1 MTTFYLHIGL
11 HKTGSSSIQ
20 IALSK
25 ARRGLRRMGITYPGS
40 EVNHAELYLAFCDH
54 PEREHSNVR
63 RGISTPEAARRSS
76 MQIMDVIANEL
87 QLSRSPKVILSAEG
101 LSSLSQ
107 SGIERLKAFI
117 LPFADRIKVVC
128 FVRNPI
134 GFATSYAQ
142 EAVFGGKLIE
152 ESLRTPE
159 LPQYRN
165 KIGRFVHAFGYNN
178 VVVCDFDAVRQT
190 QEPLLRRFI
199 LAIDEAPDEYGFV
212 HEERA
217 NVAMTLESVRI
228 FDAINRRYPM
238 YTGTRRNPA
247 RANVPRAWLR
257 NVGSTPFNLPRD
269 WQARVYNA
277 CKQDVKWLRESF
289 GIEFDS
295 VTSESGGWSAPDSAL
310 FDQLAVV
317 LHDNAHLI
325 DECMKE
331 ICTLRSTLAERD
343 GNLSAA
349 MEPLRTSLRID
360 PDQPAI
366 VARLQ
371 GLSDRLPLS

>member
-25 ARRGLRRMGITYPGS
+25 ARRRLRHMGITYPGS
-40 EVNHAELYLAFCDH
+40 EANHAELYLAFCDH

-63 RGISTPEAARRSS
+63 RGICTPEAAKRSN
-76 MQIMDVIANEL
+76 MKFLDAIASEL
-87 QLSRSPKVILSAEG
+87 QVNRSRKVILSAEG

-117 LPFADRIKVVC
+117 RPFADRVKVVC

-142 EAVFGGKLIE
+142 ESVFGGKLIE
-152 ESLRTPE
+152 ESLQSPE
-159 LPQYRN
+159 LPQYRS
-165 KIGRFVHAFGYNN
+165 KIGRFVRAFGRDN
-178 VVVCDFDAVRQT
+178 VVVCDFDALRQA
-190 QEPLLRRFI
+190 QEPLLQRFI

-212 HEERA
+212 QEERA
-217 NVAMTLESVRI
+217 NIAMTLESVRI
-228 FDAINRRYPM
+228 FDAINRRYPL
-238 YTGTRRNPA
+238 YSGARRNSA

-257 NVGSTPFNLPRD
+257 NVGRTPFNLPCD
-269 WQARVYNA
+269 WQARVQNE
-277 CKQDVKWLRESF
+277 CKQDVEWLSENF
-289 GIEFDS
+289 GIELNS
-295 VTSESGGWSAPDSAL
+295 VISESCIWSAPDSEF

-331 ICTLRSTLAERD
+331 ICALRSTLAEREGD
-343 GNLSAA
+343 LAA
-349 MEPLRTSLRID
+349 ATEPLRMSLRID
-360 PDQPAI
+360 PNQPMIAEK
-366 VARLQ
+366 LQ
-371 GLSDRLPLS
+371 ALSDQY